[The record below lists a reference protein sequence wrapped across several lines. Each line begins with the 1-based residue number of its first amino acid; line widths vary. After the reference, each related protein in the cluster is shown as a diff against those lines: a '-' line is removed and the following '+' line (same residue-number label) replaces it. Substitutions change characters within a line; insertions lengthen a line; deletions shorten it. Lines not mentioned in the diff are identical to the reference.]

1 VISGQAA
8 LREAYRDETVARTYL
23 ENRFVEPIGAL
34 LHDRQLEAV
43 LRVIDRERPQR
54 ILELAPGPARLTRDV
69 ARRSRTHGVMVDAS
83 GEMLAEA
90 KRRLADDADRWR
102 AVQGDAFALPVIGCV
117 DLVYT
122 FRLIRHFEAADRE
135 RLYREIARVL
145 RPGGSLVFDAVN
157 ARVSERL
164 RAAAPSAYQHYDAL
178 LTPDALGEELTSA
191 GFTLLELQGVQHRYT
206 LLHRL
211 QVLVAPRSR
220 RIARF
225 LIDRIDALG
234 GEPLEWVAICRRA

>member
-1 VISGQAA
+1 VISGHAE
-8 LREAYRDETVARTYL
+8 LREAYRDETVARTYV

-54 ILELAPGPARLTRDV
+54 ILELAPGPARLTLDV

-102 AVQGDAFALPVIGCV
+102 AVQGDAFALPVSGCV

-122 FRLIRHFEAADRE
+122 FRLIRHFEAADRQ

-145 RPGGSLVFDAVN
+145 RPGGLLVFDAVN

-164 RAAAPSAYQHYDAL
+164 RATAPSAHRHYDAL
-178 LTPDALGEELTSA
+178 LTPDALREELTSA
-191 GFTLLELQGVQHRYT
+191 GLTLLELQGVQHRYS
-206 LLHRL
+206 LLHSL